1 MNANQA
7 AERLYGWPLA
17 EMQGRVAP
25 SMLPDDEE
33 SREHMQR
40 VLRGEIIMGA
50 ELPQQRRD
58 GSIFEAAISGAPLRD
73 AHGKTRGFVALGEDI
88 TERKKAAAALHTQVR
103 VLASMIEGVVVTD
116 NHGQI
121 IYSNPAFD
129 KMFGYES
136 GELQGRHCSS
146 LNACSRADN
155 QALFKELIQEICDTG
170 VWRGEFYNRRKD
182 GSTFY
187 TAAHLSAL
195 QLNDKKL
202 YIAVEEDI
210 TERKQVTEALQESEA
225 RYRSL
230 FQNNH
235 AVMLLIEPETAAIV
249 DANPAAGTYYG
260 YAPEELTAMKMTE
273 INTQPLKQLRQEMR
287 QACSG
292 EKQQFFFQHRL
303 AGGEVREVE
312 IFTGPIQVQGKKLL
326 YSIVHDITERRQ
338 AEEELRLS
346 MKRLNLLAGIAS
358 ELLASPVPEQ
368 LLDDISQKIIDFLH
382 CDMYLSFMADEE
394 AERLHLNAYGGIGD
408 ERGRPDQADRLRR
421 RGLRVHRA
429 GAPAGGG
436 GRYPGKPGPADAVA
450 QEKGLAG
457 VRLPPA
463 PGGGTG
469 GGHPGVRHPTPEPV

>member
-1 MNANQA
+1 MHFKDADGDGRAMLLDLHFYLDAEKQERWRVAMTDITKLRRAQEELRLHKEDLEELVSERTAELVRANELLRQANEELEAVFQASPLPIGVFDAEGRVVNANQA

-73 AHGKTRGFVALGEDI
+73 AQGKTRGFVALGEDI
-88 TERKKAAAALHTQVR
+88 TERKKAAAALQTQVR

-121 IYSNPAFD
+121 IYTNPAFD
-129 KMFGYES
+129 QMFGYEP
-136 GELQGRHCSS
+136 GELQDRHCAS

-195 QLNDKKL
+195 QLNGKKL

-210 TERKQVTEALQESEA
+210 TERKQVD
-225 RYRSL
+225 R
-230 FQNNH
+230 
-235 AVMLLIEPETAAIV
+235 
-249 DANPAAGTYYG
+249 NPALGLFPGNRT
-260 YAPEELTAMKMTE
+260 
-273 INTQPLKQLRQEMR
+273 PLLFWK
-287 QACSG
+287 
-292 EKQQFFFQHRL
+292 
-303 AGGEVREVE
+303 
-312 IFTGPIQVQGKKLL
+312 
-326 YSIVHDITERRQ
+326 
-338 AEEELRLS
+338 
-346 MKRLNLLAGIAS
+346 
-358 ELLASPVPEQ
+358 
-368 LLDDISQKIIDFLH
+368 
-382 CDMYLSFMADEE
+382 
-394 AERLHLNAYGGIGD
+394 
-408 ERGRPDQADRLRR
+408 
-421 RGLRVHRA
+421 
-429 GAPAGGG
+429 
-436 GRYPGKPGPADAVA
+436 
-450 QEKGLAG
+450 
-457 VRLPPA
+457 
-463 PGGGTG
+463 
-469 GGHPGVRHPTPEPV
+469 